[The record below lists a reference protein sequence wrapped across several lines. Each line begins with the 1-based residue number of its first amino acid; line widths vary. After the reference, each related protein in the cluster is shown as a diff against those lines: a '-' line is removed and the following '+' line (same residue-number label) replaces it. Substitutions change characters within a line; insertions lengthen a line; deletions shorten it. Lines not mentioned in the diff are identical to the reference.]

1 MTRIDNLGNKAMK
14 TRIVGTT
21 LPVLEVGLE
30 RGDRIISEPGRFS
43 WMTSSIALKT
53 SARTAGSSGFLG
65 AIGRALSGGGL
76 FMNEYES
83 TGGLG
88 MVAFA
93 AHVPGSI
100 VEAQVNHGQTYFIH
114 RHGFLCGTDGVELS
128 IGFQRSL
135 GAGIFGGDGFI
146 LQKLT
151 GNARAWVELGGEVVP
166 YTLAPGE
173 TLQVHPGHVGMFEG
187 SVNFDITLIPGLKN
201 KLFGGDGLFIARLT
215 GPGKVWL
222 QTLTMPNLAHAIE
235 PYLAREG
242 GSSNVGS
249 SAGVGGAIAG
259 GVVGSV
265 LGGLFGNN
273 D

>member
-1 MTRIDNLGNKAMK
+1 MK
-14 TRIVGTT
+14 TRMVGTT

-30 RGDRIISEPGRFS
+30 QGDRIISEPGRFS
-43 WMTSSIALKT
+43 WMTRNVVLQT
-53 SARTAGSSGFLG
+53 SARTAGASGFLG
-65 AIGRALSGGGL
+65 VIGRALSGGGL

-83 TGGLG
+83 SGGQG

-93 AHVPGSI
+93 ANVPGSI
-100 VEAQVNHGQTYFIH
+100 VEVQVNHGQTYFIH
-114 RHGFLCGTDGVELS
+114 RHGFLCATQGVELS

-151 GNARAWVELGGEVVP
+151 GNARAWVELGGEIVT
-166 YTLAPGE
+166 YSLAPGE

-187 SVNFDITLIPGLKN
+187 SVNFDITMIPGLKN
-201 KLFGGDGLFIARLT
+201 KLFGGDGLFIANLT
-215 GPGKVWL
+215 GPGQVWL
-222 QTLTMPNLAHAIE
+222 QTLTMPNLAHALE

-242 GSSNVGS
+242 GRSSVLGGDTNS
-249 SAGVGGAIAG
+249 SVGGAIAG
-259 GVVGSV
+259 GVIGSV
-265 LGGLFGNN
+265 LGGLFNNN